1 MTVPAGVSEFSYS
14 AYLPPWMETG
24 RTCRVCVM
32 GVGAIKEPDGSEHRV
47 SFSSVNQ
54 NEQLVAVVGP
64 GMLALEA
71 ERTSYRFVAGKTITV
86 SVRVKRGQGVDG
98 PVELTLVTPVRMQ
111 GLQASK
117 TTMPAKIDK
126 GELTIR
132 CSDQLAGPFT
142 MPVTLR
148 ATLMRNG
155 EPLIAEVKLDVQP

>member
-1 MTVPAGVSEFSYS
+1 
-14 AYLPPWMETG
+14 METG

-32 GVGAIKEPDGSEHRV
+32 GVGIVKDRDGAEHRV

-71 ERTSYRFVAGKTITV
+71 DRTSYTAVPGKTFAV
-86 SVRVKRGQGVDG
+86 PVRIKRGQGVEG
-98 PVELTLVTPVRMQ
+98 PVELTLVTASHMQSLTALKSTIPAKMEHGELIVTCSEKMQ
-111 GLQASK
+111 G
-117 TTMPAKIDK
+117 
-126 GELTIR
+126 
-132 CSDQLAGPFT
+132 PFN
-142 MPVTLR
+142 MQVTLR